1 MWRDVWVRWDVEGC
15 MGGWDVEGCMG
26 EVGCGGMYG

>member
-1 MWRDVWVRWDVEGC
+1 MWRDVWVGGMWRDVWVR
-15 MGGWDVEGCMG
+15 WDVEGCMG

>member
-1 MWRDVWVRWDVEGC
+1 MCCGGMWRDVWVR
-15 MGGWDVEGCMG
+15 WDVEGCMG